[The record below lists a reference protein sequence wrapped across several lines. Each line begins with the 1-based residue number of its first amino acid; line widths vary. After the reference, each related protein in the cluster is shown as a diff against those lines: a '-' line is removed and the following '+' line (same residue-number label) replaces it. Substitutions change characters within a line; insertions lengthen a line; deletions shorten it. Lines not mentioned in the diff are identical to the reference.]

1 MSVIIS
7 GKEISNEF
15 RYKMSEEVKE
25 IKERY
30 GRAPHLAVIIV
41 GDDPASQS
49 YVKGKSK
56 ACEEVGI
63 SNTTIELSSD
73 ITQLDLLNKIGELNR
88 NKNIDGILVQLPLPK
103 HIDEEVIMRYID
115 PMKDVDGFNPVNVNG
130 LYTGK
135 DCIKPCT
142 PTGILK
148 LLNNANVEIE
158 GKNVVVLGRSNIVG
172 LPVSKMLLDENAT
185 VTICHSKT
193 KNLKEITSQADI
205 LIVAIGK
212 PKFITSDMVKE
223 GAVVIDVGVNRIDKK
238 LVGDVDFDNVKNKT
252 SVITPVPGGV
262 GPMTIT
268 CLLENTIN
276 CFKKIYLL

>member
-1 MSVIIS
+1 MWRSWYI
-7 GKEISNEF
+7 K
-15 RYKMSEEVKE
+15 YK
-25 IKERY
+25 
-30 GRAPHLAVIIV
+30 
-41 GDDPASQS
+41 
-49 YVKGKSK
+49 
-56 ACEEVGI
+56 
-63 SNTTIELSSD
+63 IELSSD
-73 ITQLDLLNKIGELNR
+73 ITQWDLLNKIDELNR
-88 NKNIDGILVQLPLPK
+88 NINIDGILVQLPLPK

-115 PMKDVDGFNPVNVNG
+115 PMKDVDGFHPVNVDG

-148 LLNNANVEIE
+148 LLNKANVEIE
-158 GKNVVVLGRSNIVG
+158 GKHVVVLSRSNIVG

-223 GAVVIDVGVNRIDKK
+223 GAVVIDVGVNRIDNK
-238 LVGDVDFDNVKNKT
+238 LVGDVDFDNVENKT

-276 CFKKIYLL
+276 CFKKFYWL